1 MKEESAASR
10 RLARVIGATP
20 MLEAAIAA
28 ALAPDGI
35 AVTSEQGDSQ
45 DLDILVFVTQAWG
58 VEGFVSTTAG
68 AVSER
73 LGSELKTAYF
83 ALKANVAAIRAKG
96 VGGAVVFV
104 AAPSDGQRSF
114 DALRQG
120 LRLLTK
126 SAALELGPEG
136 IRVNI
141 VLPGSGETPL
151 GRACTDADIAAG
163 VAFAAS
169 DRAHFMTGADLV
181 IDGGRMVQ

>member
-1 MKEESAASR
+1 MIEKPAAFHH
-10 RLARVIGATP
+10 LARIMGAP
-20 MLEAAIAA
+20 SALEAAIVA
-28 ALAPDGI
+28 ALGVNGI
-35 AVTSEQGDSQ
+35 AMVSGSDDAQQPDV
-45 DLDILVFVTQAWG
+45 LVFVAKAGDATTLA
-58 VEGFVSTTAG
+58 STSAEDLSG
-68 AVSER
+68 G
-73 LGSELKTAYF
+73 LGGELKAAYF
-83 ALKANVAAIRAKG
+83 ALRTSVTAMRANGHGGSAVLVAP
-96 VGGAVVFV
+96 
-104 AAPSDGQRSF
+104 PSDGHRSF

-169 DRAHFMTGADLV
+169 DQAHFMTGADLV

>member
-1 MKEESAASR
+1 MSDTAQTPRRAAVAGGGAS
-10 RLARVIGATP
+10 LGPVIQ
-20 MLEAAIAA
+20 A
-28 ALAPDGI
+28 ALESGGFEVIDFVDDTPGLNVLVLI
-35 AVTSEQGDSQ
+35 ARNIAFRFTKTE
-45 DLDILVFVTQAWG
+45 A
-58 VEGFVSTTAG
+58 STVAEELGGELRTAFLMLRRG
-68 AVSER
+68 
-73 LGSELKTAYF
+73 
-83 ALKANVAAIRAKG
+83 VAAIRGQGA
-96 VGGAVVFV
+96 GGAVVFV
-104 AAPSDGQRSF
+104 APPSDGHRSF

-181 IDGGRMVQ
+181 IDGGTMVQ